1 MFYHF
6 QCHVW
11 RKLIPN
17 FGDESSDE
25 LLKSFRIKERCYDV
39 GVLELV
45 AKYQFLDSSLWII

>member
-25 LLKSFRIKERCYDV
+25 LLKGFRIKERCYDV